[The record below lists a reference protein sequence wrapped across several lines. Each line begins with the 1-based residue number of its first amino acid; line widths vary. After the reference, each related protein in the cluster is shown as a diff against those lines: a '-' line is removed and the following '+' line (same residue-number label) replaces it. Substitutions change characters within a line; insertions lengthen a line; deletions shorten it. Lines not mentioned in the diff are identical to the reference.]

1 MSARSRTPHLPI
13 STLLRVLVPVIAL
26 VGLVF
31 PAPGA
36 GGHEKPETLKKL
48 LADAP
53 APIGA
58 EAGLPQ
64 ILSAEDVERYR
75 VIFAL
80 QKKGKMWAAHIR
92 TKRLEDRLL
101 MGHVL
106 AQRYLHRTHYRS
118 KYKELRAWMAKY
130 ADQPDARW
138 IYSLALKRKPKGA
151 RAPRG
156 PRSGRLKSRGEAATP
171 ARARYK
177 SRKNRTKTERQK
189 VRSFRTQIRR
199 HARRGRLKAAQHL
212 LDHSD
217 VRKLFDRVEIDAARS
232 QIAAGY
238 FLKGKDQK
246 AFEVASEATQRS
258 GHHLP
263 FAHWTAGLAAFR
275 LGRYAKA
282 APHFEAVARAKGLSP
297 WIATAGAYWAA
308 RSHLVSRNP
317 EKVNSWLIRAAD
329 HPRTF
334 YGMLARHSLGLAAD
348 FNWDLPELNEAG
360 LQALARTS
368 AGKRAF
374 ALLQI
379 GEVRRA
385 EKELGNFRK
394 AVPENVVSTVLAV
407 AGRLNM
413 PTLTVRAANR
423 LAVDGAKRYDGA
435 AYPAPDWRPK
445 GGYKIDRALV
455 FALIRQE
462 SRFNARAKSPRGA
475 RGLMQLMPSTA
486 RFMSRRGS
494 FRGRSRNQLYEPE
507 LNISLGQ
514 KYIQHLLKNEAI
526 LGNLILLTAAYNGG
540 PGNLA
545 KWRRRIPYNG
555 DPLLF
560 MESIPSS
567 ETRIFIE
574 RVLANLWVYRM
585 RLGQPAPSLDAIAAG
600 EWPTYMAL
608 DGADGEVAEDGR
620 N

>member
-1 MSARSRTPHLPI
+1 MRA
-13 STLLRVLVPVIAL
+13 LVPVIAI

-36 GGHEKPETLKKL
+36 GGHENPQTLRKL

-58 EAGLPQ
+58 EASLPQ
-64 ILSAEDVERYR
+64 ILSAQDVERYR

-92 TKRLEDRLL
+92 TKRLENRLL

-118 KYKELRAWMAKY
+118 KYKELKAWMAKY
-130 ADQPDARW
+130 ADQPDAGW
-138 IYSLALKRKPKGA
+138 IYSLAMTRKPKGA

-156 PRSGRLKSRGEAATP
+156 PRSGRLKGRAEEATP
-171 ARARYK
+171 ARAPYQ
-177 SRKNRTKTERQK
+177 SRKKRTKTERRR
-189 VRSFRTQIRR
+189 VRNFRYQIRR
-199 HARRGRLKAAQHL
+199 FARRGRLKAAQHL
-212 LDHSD
+212 LAHSD
-217 VRKLFDRVEIDAARS
+217 VRKLFDRVEIDAAKS

-246 AFEVASEATQRS
+246 AFELASESVARS

-263 FAHWTAGLAAFR
+263 LAHWTAGLAAFR

-297 WIATAGAYWAA
+297 WIATGGAYWAA
-308 RSHLVSRNP
+308 RSHLVGRNP
-317 EKVNSWLIRAAD
+317 EKVNAWLIRAAD

-348 FNWDLPELNEAG
+348 FNWDLPELDEAG

-368 AGKRAF
+368 AGQRAF

-379 GEVRRA
+379 GEIRRA
-385 EKELGNFRK
+385 EKELGNFRR
-394 AVPENVVSTVLAV
+394 AVPENVVRTVLAV
-407 AGRLNM
+407 AGRLDM

-435 AYPAPDWRPK
+435 AYPAPDWRPI

-462 SRFNARAKSPRGA
+462 SRFNARAKSRRGA

-494 FRGRSRNQLYEPE
+494 FHGRSRNQLYEPE

-514 KYIQHLLKNEAI
+514 KYIQHLLRNEAI
-526 LGNLILLTAAYNGG
+526 LGDLILLTAAYNGG

-560 MESIPSS
+560 MESIPSR

-585 RLGQPAPSLDAIAAG
+585 RLGQPAPSLDAVAAG
-600 EWPTYMAL
+600 EWPTYTAL

>member
-1 MSARSRTPHLPI
+1 MRA
-13 STLLRVLVPVIAL
+13 LVPVIAI

-31 PAPGA
+31 TAPGA
-36 GGHEKPETLKKL
+36 GGHESPQALKKL
-48 LADAP
+48 LAGAP
-53 APIGA
+53 APVGA
-58 EAGLPQ
+58 EAGLPR
-64 ILSAEDVERYR
+64 ILSAQDVERYR

-80 QKKGKMWAAHIR
+80 QKKGKMWAAQLRAKH
-92 TKRLEDRLL
+92 LENRLL

-130 ADQPDARW
+130 AEQPDAGW
-138 IYSLALKRKPKGA
+138 IYSLAMKRKPKGA

-156 PRSGRLKSRGEAATP
+156 PRSGRLKGRGEQATP
-171 ARARYK
+171 ARAPYK
-177 SRKNRTKTERQK
+177 SRKLRTKAERQK

-199 HARRGRLKAAQHL
+199 HARRGRIKAAQHL
-212 LDHSD
+212 LDHTD

-232 QIAAGY
+232 EIAAGY
-238 FLKGKDQK
+238 FLKGKDRK
-246 AFEVASEATQRS
+246 AFELASKSAARS

-263 FAHWTAGLAAFR
+263 FAHWTAGLSAFR

-297 WIATAGAYWAA
+297 WIAAGGAYWAA

-317 EKVNSWLIRAAD
+317 RKVNAWLIRAAD

-348 FNWDLPELNEAG
+348 FNWDLPELDGAG

-394 AVPENVVSTVLAV
+394 AVPGNVVRTVLAI

-413 PTLTVRAANR
+413 PSLTVRAANR
-423 LAVDGAKRYDGA
+423 LANDGGRRYDGA

-462 SRFNARAKSPRGA
+462 SRFNARAKSRAGA
-475 RGLMQLMPSTA
+475 RGLMQLMPGTA
-486 RFMSRRGS
+486 RFMSRRGN
-494 FRGRSRNQLYEPE
+494 FRGRARNQLYEPE

-514 KYIQHLLKNEAI
+514 KYIQHLLKNEDI

-545 KWRRRIPYNG
+545 KWRRRIPYDG

-600 EWPTYMAL
+600 EWPTYTAL